1 VLGCATLYALSRAS
15 GPFRFLSYEPVL
27 LVEGILLSVLD
38 RQSGHGL
45 GALSRSLAS
54 WQAIDAHMIL
64 YGFLPALLFGDA
76 MHLNTHTFT
85 RCAAQCVIL
94 AVPGVVIGTA
104 LTAASTHW
112 IGLGWSWPLLFAF
125 GAIASATDPV
135 AVVSLLKN
143 LGASRV
149 LTMQITGESL
159 LNDGTAIVIFTVCYD
174 GVKHPLKTFS
184 LGGVASTLARMALGG
199 PLVGWCAGRLL
210 LAGIRT
216 ADQKTKHDDA
226 LLQLM
231 LTIGVAYLTF
241 FAAEAEF
248 HVSGVLATV
257 VAGLVV
263 AKHAGPAFVSR
274 QAMEHFWEAIEYAA
288 NTLVFLLAGVLIG
301 AFMYED
307 IGATHWA
314 MLLVLYVFANLIR
327 AAMVAMCYPA
337 LRRCGYSTTPEQA
350 AFMVWG
356 GLRGAVGLALALF
369 AKQDLVQFCSCAP
382 KEAACMVR
390 STSTFSYLQLYT
402 YSRLNP
408 LLVAALPPLL
418 VA

>member
-1 VLGCATLYALSRAS
+1 MTASCLFAAVLCFVATDARKSSATDARKSRNQFELFAKCPESAFPMLAEVYKEHVNEPYKIAFAANATWAKLYIAENPKLYPGINASAAANVSSVSFVPKNYILRLTLPKHNSADHPHESTLFLFGALALGCATLYALSRAS

-112 IGLGWSWPLLFAF
+112 IGLEWSWPLLFAF

-184 LGGVASTLARMALGG
+184 VGGVASTLARMALGG
-199 PLVGWCAGRLL
+199 PLLGWCAGQLL
-210 LAGIRT
+210 LAAIRA

-231 LTIGVAYLTF
+231 LTIAVAYLTF

-257 VAGLVV
+257 VAGFVV
-263 AKHAGPAFVSR
+263 AKHAGPALVS
-274 QAMEHFWEAIEYAA
+274 
-288 NTLVFLLAGVLIG
+288 
-301 AFMYED
+301 
-307 IGATHWA
+307 
-314 MLLVLYVFANLIR
+314 
-327 AAMVAMCYPA
+327 
-337 LRRCGYSTTPEQA
+337 
-350 AFMVWG
+350 
-356 GLRGAVGLALALF
+356 VGALAT
-369 AKQDLVQFCSCAP
+369 
-382 KEAACMVR
+382 R
-390 STSTFSYLQLYT
+390 Y
-402 YSRLNP
+402 
-408 LLVAALPPLL
+408 
-418 VA
+418 